1 MAREPFLLIAAFY
14 LIVSGCS
21 SPDPI
26 SESATGGGGS
36 VTLWTEKT
44 ELFMEYPAIVVGRDA
59 RFAVHLTNIRNFQ
72 PVTAGNLSLEFAL
85 PGGYST
91 RATLDGPSSPGIYRP
106 VARFERAGSYQA
118 RLILSGE
125 GADTIAIEMLPVY
138 ASHAD
143 LPPADDETGGGELIT
158 FLKEQQW
165 KIDFRTMAVKR
176 ESISGSI
183 HSAGEIVPR
192 LNGEAI
198 VAAPFTGFVPAG
210 ENERLPVPGSSV
222 TPGTMLAVMVPSAE
236 TPGGSED
243 FSSRY
248 TDALTARDLAARD
261 YERAKSLYAIEG
273 ISDRE
278 YQEAEAELRRTE
290 ATLGALGSI
299 VSTGT
304 DSAQGS
310 AVVRFLLR
318 APIAGTVAGVFV
330 VPGKQVDA
338 GEPLFRIID
347 MSSVWVRV
355 NVPVMDIGNISRPK
369 MAWMNISG
377 LKEPYLLTAKN
388 GRLVSIGSAVDED
401 TRSVPVIFEV
411 GNQDRRLRVG
421 MNGEVY
427 ISTGDEHPA
436 LVVPE
441 SALIE
446 EEGRYSVYVQVEGEA
461 FARRDVRLGA
471 REPDRVEILSG
482 LRESERV
489 VTVGA
494 YQVRLASLS
503 SQLPAHGHEH

>member
-1 MAREPFLLIAAFY
+1 MARQPILMLVALFF
-14 LIVSGCS
+14 IVFGCGT
-21 SPDPI
+21 PDPTPD
-26 SESATGGGGS
+26 SASGGGGS
-36 VTLWTEKT
+36 VTLWTGKT
-44 ELFMEYPAIVVGRDA
+44 ELFMEYPPIVVGRDA
-59 RFAVHLTNIRNFQ
+59 RFAVHLTYIRNFQ
-72 PVTAGNLSLEFAL
+72 PVTAGNLTLEFAL
-85 PGGYST
+85 PDGYST
-91 RATLDGPSSPGIYRP
+91 RATADGPSSPGIYRP
-106 VARFERAGSYQA
+106 VARFERSGIYRAKFILAGEV
-118 RLILSGE
+118 R
-125 GADTIAIEMLPVY
+125 DTIAIDEIPVY
-138 ASHAD
+138 ASDAD
-143 LPPADDETGGGELIT
+143 LPPSDDEVGGGELIT

-165 KIDFRTMAVKR
+165 KIEFRTLAVGR
-176 ESISGSI
+176 EPISGSI
-183 HSAGEIVPR
+183 HSAGEIIPR

-210 ENERLPVPGSSV
+210 ENEYLPVPGSSV
-222 TPGTMLAVMVPSAE
+222 TLGTKLAVMVPSAE

-243 FSSRY
+243 FASRY
-248 TDALTARDLAARD
+248 TDALTNRDLAARD
-261 YERAKSLYAIEG
+261 YQRAKSLHAIEG

-278 YQEAEAELRRTE
+278 YQEAEADLRRAE

-299 VSTGT
+299 ESTGT
-304 DSAQGS
+304 DSAPGS
-310 AVVRFLLR
+310 TGGRFLLR

-330 VPGKQVDA
+330 TPGKQVNA

-355 NVPVMDIGNISRPK
+355 NVPVMEIGEVSRPK

-377 LKEPYLLTAKN
+377 LNEPYLLTAEN
-388 GRLVSIGSAVDED
+388 GRLVSVGSAVDEH

-411 GNQDRRLRVG
+411 RNADRRLRVG

-427 ISTGDEHPA
+427 ISTGEEHLA

-446 EEGRYSVYVQVEGEA
+446 EEGRYTVYVHVEGEA

-471 REPDRVEILSG
+471 REVDRVEVLEG
-482 LRESERV
+482 LTEGERV
-489 VTVGA
+489 VTIGA